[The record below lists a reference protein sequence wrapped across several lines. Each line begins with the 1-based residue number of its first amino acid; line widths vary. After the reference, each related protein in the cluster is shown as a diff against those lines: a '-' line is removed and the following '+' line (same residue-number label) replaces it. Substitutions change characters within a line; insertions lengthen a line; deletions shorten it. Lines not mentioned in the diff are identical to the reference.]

1 MRLVYEVRVRGKTM
15 LIREVILENFMSYD
29 YARIPLK
36 EGVNVV
42 CGPNGSGKSSLLL
55 GICVALGD
63 TYTERSKKLSDL
75 IRWGSETARVT
86 LMLDNTL
93 GESGYRPVPQY
104 NMDEITLT
112 RNLRIDGKYGF
123 QLNQRNV
130 SKAEVVEL
138 LKTFGFDPNNMLII
152 MHQAMPSR
160 FANINPKERLEILEE
175 AVGFETFRRDVIE
188 AKNKLSG
195 VLSEEQSL
203 GNLLNQARETLN
215 YWREQNERLQEK
227 KKLQKR
233 QTFLQ
238 QEMAWSRVMSLE
250 DQVRKLQSE
259 LSETELDLADAEEEM
274 EQNTKLIVDSESL
287 LKTLRIQ
294 REDLIEKRIDSE
306 RTIGVSEHGIISAKD
321 RISQLETNIVNSN
334 QQRRRFETNYRNLLN
349 KLQNGYAKL
358 DDYFN
363 LFKEIEETQ
372 VETYE
377 TFSSQF
383 NEQRSILQTQLESYT
398 RQLTYAES
406 EAQKLVE
413 EIEVLRQRIYL
424 SNDQYIESRIRL
436 ALLKDRRQRLGRRV
450 QALQGDID
458 RTIRDLKDS
467 EAEAIIRGP
476 RIETGRTGEE
486 ILNEIR
492 KTQGILMGM
501 ANIPDEAEDMYESY
515 NETFKEIQQRIEEVR
530 ENRRRILQEIEER
543 NKKWRD
549 VTENLLE
556 EVNQRYK
563 VLLKKL
569 QAVGEVRLINSH
581 DIEEAGLEIY
591 VGFKGAVP
599 TRLDLYTHSGGER
612 STSVMAFLLALQ
624 QNVLSPF
631 RAVDEFDLH
640 MDPQNKEVVS
650 DFIVQT
656 MEGTTNQYLAITPS
670 QVTFRGKD
678 VHIIMVHKSEAVSEP
693 RIVEE

>member
-1 MRLVYEVRVRGKTM
+1 M
-15 LIREVILENFMSYD
+15 LIREVILENFMSYE

-75 IRWGSETARVT
+75 IRWGHDTARVT
-86 LMLDNTL
+86 LTLDNKI
-93 GESGYRPVPQY
+93 GENGYRPVPQY
-104 NMDEITLT
+104 NMDEISLT
-112 RNLRIDGKYGF
+112 RNLRVDGKYGF
-123 QLNQRNV
+123 RLNQRNV

-138 LKTFGFDPNNMLII
+138 LRTYGFDPNNMLII

-188 AKNKLSG
+188 AKSKLSG

-227 KKLQKR
+227 KQLQIR

-238 QEMAWSRVMSLE
+238 QEMAWSRVMAVE
-250 DQVRKLQSE
+250 RQVEKLQE
-259 LSETELDLADAEEEM
+259 QFQETEKELFDAEEEM
-274 EQNTKLIVDSESL
+274 EQNTKLIVDSESN
-287 LKTLRIQ
+287 LRNMRTE
-294 REDLIEKRIDSE
+294 REDLIEKRIELE
-306 RTIGVSEHGIISAKD
+306 RLVGVSEYSINSAKD
-321 RISQLETNIVNSN
+321 RITQLDENILSSQ
-334 QQRRRFETNYRNLLN
+334 QQKRHFETSYKNLLN
-349 KLQNGYAKL
+349 QLQMGPQKL
-358 DDYFN
+358 DDYFT
-363 LFKEIEETQ
+363 LFNEIEETQ

-377 TFSSQF
+377 SLNTQFS
-383 NEQRSILQTQLESYT
+383 EQRTNIQTQLESYT
-398 RQLTYAES
+398 RQLTEAEE
-406 EAQKLVE
+406 EAIKLVE
-413 EIEVLRQRIYL
+413 QIDGLRRSINQA
-424 SNDQYIESRIRL
+424 NDQYIDSRIRL
-436 ALLKDRRQRLGRRV
+436 ALLKDRRQRLSRRV
-450 QALQGDID
+450 QALQGEID
-458 RTIRDLKDS
+458 RANRDLKDA
-467 EAEAIIRGP
+467 EAEALVRGQ
-476 RIETGRTGEE
+476 RIDTGRTGEE

-501 ANIPDEAEDMYESY
+501 ANIPDEAEEMYETY

-543 NKKWRD
+543 NKKWRE
-549 VTENLLE
+549 VTEKLLD
-556 EVNQRYK
+556 EVNVRYK
-563 VLLKKL
+563 QLLRKL
-569 QAVGEVRLINSH
+569 QATGETRLINSH

-591 VGFKGAVP
+591 VGFKGAAP
-599 TRLDLYTHSGGER
+599 QRLDPYTHSGGER
-612 STSVMAFLLALQ
+612 SSSVMAFLLALQ
-624 QNVLSPF
+624 QNVISPF

-640 MDPQNKEVVS
+640 MDPQNKEAVS

-656 MEGTTNQYLAITPS
+656 MEGTNDQYMAITPS
-670 QVTFRGKD
+670 QVTFKGKD
-678 VHIIMVHKSEAVSEP
+678 VHIVMVHKSETVSEP
-693 RIVEE
+693 RIVEA

>member
-1 MRLVYEVRVRGKTM
+1 M
-15 LIREVILENFMSYD
+15 LIREVILENFMSYE

-86 LMLDNTL
+86 LILDNTS
-93 GESGYRPVPQY
+93 GTSGYRPVPQY

-138 LKTFGFDPNNMLII
+138 LRTYGFDPNNMLII

-175 AVGFETFRRDVIE
+175 AVGFDSFRRDVID

-227 KKLQKR
+227 KQLQKR

-238 QEMAWSRVMSLE
+238 QEMAWSRVMSIE
-250 DQVRKLQSE
+250 QQVEKLQQE
-259 LSETELDLADAEEEM
+259 LAETVRELEEAEYEM

-287 LKTLRIQ
+287 LKSLRTQ

-306 RTIGVSEHGIISAKD
+306 RMIGVSEYSINAAKD
-321 RISQLETNIVNSN
+321 RITQLETNIINSN
-334 QQRRRFETNYRNLLN
+334 QQKIRFETNYKKLLDQ
-349 KLQNGYAKL
+349 LEMGPAKL

-377 TFSSQF
+377 NFSSQF
-383 NEQRSILQTQLESYT
+383 NEQRSILQTQLETYT
-398 RQLTYAES
+398 RQLTDAERD
-406 EAQKLVE
+406 AQRLVE
-413 EIEVLRQRIYL
+413 NIELLRRNIDKA
-424 SNDQYIESRIRL
+424 NDQYIDSRIRI
-436 ALLKDRRQRLGRRV
+436 ALLRDRRQRLNRKV
-450 QALQGDID
+450 QGLQGDID
-458 RTIRDLKDS
+458 RSNRDMKDA
-467 EAEAIIRGP
+467 EAEALIRGP
-476 RIETGRTGEE
+476 RIDTGRTGED

-492 KTQGILMGM
+492 KTQGILLGM
-501 ANIPDEAEDMYESY
+501 ANIPDEAEEMYISY

-530 ENRRRILQEIEER
+530 ENRRKILQEIEER
-543 NKKWRD
+543 NRKWRE
-549 VTENLLE
+549 VTESLLE
-556 EVNQRYK
+556 EVNIRYK
-563 VLLKKL
+563 VLLKRL
-569 QAVGEVRLINSH
+569 QATGEVRLINSH
-581 DIEEAGLEIY
+581 DIEDAGLEIY
-591 VGFKGAVP
+591 VGFVGAVP
-599 TRLDLYTHSGGER
+599 TRLDPYTHSGGER

-624 QNVLSPF
+624 QNVISPF

-640 MDPQNKEVVS
+640 MDPQNKEAVS

-656 MEGTTNQYLAITPS
+656 MEGTNDQYMAITPS
-670 QVTFRGKD
+670 QITFRGRD
-678 VHIIMVHKSEAVSEP
+678 VHIIMVHKSETVSEP

>member
-1 MRLVYEVRVRGKTM
+1 M
-15 LIREVILENFMSYD
+15 LIREVILENFMSYE

-42 CGPNGSGKSSLLL
+42 SGPNGSGKSSLLL

-75 IRWGSETARVT
+75 IRWGSDTARVT
-86 LMLDNTL
+86 LNLNNSV
-93 GESGYRPVPQY
+93 GENGYRPVPQY

-112 RNLRIDGKYGF
+112 RNLRVDGKYGF

-138 LKTFGFDPNNMLII
+138 LRTYGFDPNNMLII

-188 AKNKLSG
+188 AKSKLSG

-203 GNLLNQARETLN
+203 GTLLNQARETLN

-227 KKLQKR
+227 RQLQTR

-238 QEMAWSRVMSLE
+238 QEMAWSRVMSIEHQVENLE
-250 DQVRKLQSE
+250 EE
-259 LSETELDLADAEEEM
+259 LGDTEKELMSAEEEM
-274 EQNTKLIVDSESL
+274 QQNTKLIVDGEQMLHSL
-287 LKTLRIQ
+287 RTQ
-294 REDLIEKRIDSE
+294 REDLIEKRIESE
-306 RTIGVSEHGIISAKD
+306 RTVGVSEYSINDAKN
-321 RISQLETNIVNSN
+321 RINQLEENILSSS
-334 QQRRRFETNYRNLLN
+334 QQKRRFETTYQNLLN
-349 KLQNGYAKL
+349 QLQKGPTKL
-358 DDYFN
+358 DDYFS

-372 VETYE
+372 VETYDNL
-377 TFSSQF
+377 SSQF
-383 NEQRSILQTQLESYT
+383 NEQRSSFQTQLKTYT
-398 RQLTYAES
+398 RQLTDAEKETS
-406 EAQKLVE
+406 KLVK
-413 EIEVLRQRIYL
+413 EIEQLRRRIEKA
-424 SNDQYIESRIRL
+424 NDQYINSRIRL
-436 ALLKDRRQRLGRRV
+436 ALLKDRRQRLSRRV
-450 QALQGDID
+450 QALQGEID
-458 RTIRDLKDS
+458 RAKRDLKDA
-467 EAEAIIRGP
+467 EAEAIIRGS

-501 ANIPDEAEDMYESY
+501 ANVPEEAEEMYESY

-530 ENRRRILQEIEER
+530 ENRRRVLQEIEER
-543 NKKWRD
+543 YKKWRE
-549 VTENLLE
+549 VVENLLD
-556 EVNQRYK
+556 EVNVKYK
-563 VLLKKL
+563 SLLKKL
-569 QAVGEVRLINSH
+569 QASGEVRLINSH

-591 VGFKGAVP
+591 VGFKGAA
-599 TRLDLYTHSGGER
+599 TQRLDPYTHSGGER
-612 STSVMAFLLALQ
+612 SSSVMAFLLALQ
-624 QNVLSPF
+624 QNVISPF

-650 DFIVQT
+650 DFIVST
-656 MEGTTNQYLAITPS
+656 MKGTNDQYMAITPS
-670 QVTFRGKD
+670 QITFKD
-678 VHIIMVHKSEAVSEP
+678 KNVHIIMIHKAETVSEP

>member
-1 MRLVYEVRVRGKTM
+1 M
-15 LIREVILENFMSYD
+15 LIREVILENFMSYE

-42 CGPNGSGKSSLLL
+42 SGPNGSGKSSLLL

-75 IRWGSETARVT
+75 IRWGSDTARVT
-86 LMLDNTL
+86 LNLNNSI
-93 GESGYRPVPQY
+93 GENGYRPVPQY

-112 RNLRIDGKYGF
+112 RTLRVDGKYGF

-138 LKTFGFDPNNMLII
+138 LRTYGFDPNNMLII

-188 AKNKLSG
+188 AKSKLSG

-203 GNLLNQARETLN
+203 GTLLNQARETLN

-227 KKLQKR
+227 KQLQTR

-238 QEMAWSRVMSLE
+238 QEMAWSRVMAIE
-250 DQVRKLQSE
+250 QQMEKL
-259 LSETELDLADAEEEM
+259 ETELADTEKELMDAEEEM
-274 EQNTKLIVDSESL
+274 EQNTKLIVDSEQML
-287 LKTLRIQ
+287 QTLRIQ
-294 REDLIEKRIDSE
+294 REDLIEKRIESE
-306 RTIGVSEHGIISAKD
+306 RTVGVSEYSINDAKG
-321 RISQLETNIVNSN
+321 RIDQLGESILSSS
-334 QQRRRFETNYRNLLN
+334 QQRRRFETTYQNLLN
-349 KLQNGYAKL
+349 QLKMGPTRL
-358 DDYFN
+358 DDYFS
-363 LFKEIEETQ
+363 LFKEIEDTQ
-372 VETYE
+372 VENYDNL
-377 TFSSQF
+377 SSRF
-383 NEQRSILQTQLESYT
+383 NEQRNLIQTQLETYT
-398 RQLTYAES
+398 RQLTDAEQ
-406 EAQKLVE
+406 EAAKLVD
-413 EIEVLRQRIYL
+413 EIEQLRRRIEKA
-424 SNDQYIESRIRL
+424 NDQYIDSRIRL
-436 ALLKDRRQRLGRRV
+436 ALLKDRRQRLSRRV
-450 QALQGDID
+450 QALQGEID
-458 RTIRDLKDS
+458 RTNRDLKDA

-476 RIETGRTGEE
+476 RIDTGRTGED

-501 ANIPDEAEDMYESY
+501 ANIPDEAEEMYESY

-530 ENRRRILQEIEER
+530 ENRRKILQEIEER
-543 NKKWRD
+543 NRKWRE
-549 VTENLLE
+549 VVETLLD
-556 EVNQRYK
+556 EVNTKYK
-563 VLLKKL
+563 SLLRKL

-581 DIEEAGLEIY
+581 DIEEAGLEII
-591 VGFKGAVP
+591 VGFKGVAP
-599 TRLDLYTHSGGER
+599 QRLDPYTHSGGER
-612 STSVMAFLLALQ
+612 SSSVMAFLLALQ
-624 QNVLSPF
+624 QNVISPF

-650 DFIVQT
+650 DFIVSA
-656 MEGTTNQYLAITPS
+656 MEGTHDQYMAITPS
-670 QVTFRGKD
+670 QITFKGKD
-678 VHIIMVHKSEAVSEP
+678 VHIIMIHKSETASEP